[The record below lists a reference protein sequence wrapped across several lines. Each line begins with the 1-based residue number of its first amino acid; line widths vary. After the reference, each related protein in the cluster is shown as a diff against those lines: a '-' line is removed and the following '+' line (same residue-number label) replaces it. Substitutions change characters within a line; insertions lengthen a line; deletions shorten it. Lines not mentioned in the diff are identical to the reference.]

1 MAVSLSPPKRKVPTE
16 AQIEATINKGGKP
29 TIEVVDLEQDNV
41 PKHINTR
48 LTKGILRQIDELR
61 ASRPRKPGSPKL
73 GISTHDWI
81 VEAVLE
87 KLERDSA
94 LKSARK

>member
-1 MAVSLSPPKRKVPTE
+1 MAVSLAPPKRKTTE
-16 AQIEATINKGGKP
+16 AEIDAVINKGGKP
-29 TIEVVDLEQDNV
+29 TIEATNNLESDDI

-48 LTKGILRQIDELR
+48 LTKGIISQIDVLR
-61 ASRPRKPGSPKL
+61 AARPRKPGSPKL

-87 KLERDSA
+87 KLARDSA
-94 LKSARK
+94 QNKH